1 MAPEAGAVQETLILV
16 GPTRTA
22 LRMVGGLA
30 SVISRRHNQIG
41 LCEASCVFAHNKYIW
56 SLPTTVRPLLTE
68 DLLLDTVQ
76 SYTPASL
83 IVTLSLFSYLPVV
96 VSTIWE
102 VPPLSVVLPLLQVTV
117 VAGPPVEVQV
127 RVNTGGLAEFN

>member
-1 MAPEAGAVQETLILV
+1 MKLPASLLI
-16 GPTRTA
+16 T
-22 LRMVGGLA
+22 
-30 SVISRRHNQIG
+30 
-41 LCEASCVFAHNKYIW
+41 KYKW
-56 SLPTTVRPLLTE
+56 SLPTTVRPLVTE

-83 IVTLSLFSYLPVV
+83 IVTLSLFSYVPVV

-102 VPPLSVVLPLLQVTV
+102 VPPLSIVLPLVKVTV

-127 RVNTGGLAEFN
+127 RVNTGGLAFSSEFN